1 MITRAQVEEELSKF
15 GTQEEQ
21 YRAVE
26 NLLRNEL
33 PASPVVN
40 GPLQQYMDSEGIG
53 LIDVILADLPSYQN
67 WIKHERQPSEE

>member
-26 NLLRNEL
+26 ILLRNEL

-40 GPLQQYMDSEGIG
+40 GPLQQFMDSEGIG

-67 WIKHERQPSEE
+67 WIVDERQTSEE